1 MLKLGMAKNAKR
13 SVIVVSFFISSF
25 PLMGRLGAYCQEK
38 FRPCTADGAVAFLRE
53 MYNLAVAIEELDGY
67 LNHDKRGILGHVKS
81 TAKKMM
87 SLTSKA
93 KAKRTA
99 PSSLTTI
106 TEGSGDDEAQDD
118 LGVFGADDIQGI
130 LGSMDYKIDFI
141 LFGVCV
147 LMAQEWSTDK

>member
-1 MLKLGMAKNAKR
+1 MHIARKNFDL
-13 SVIVVSFFISSF
+13 S
-25 PLMGRLGAYCQEK
+25 
-38 FRPCTADGAVAFLRE
+38 TADGAVAFLRE

-67 LNHDKRGILGHVKS
+67 LNHDKRGILGHVEN
-81 TAKKMM
+81 AARKMM
-87 SLTSKA
+87 SLTSKV

-106 TEGSGDDEAQDD
+106 TEGGGDDEAQDD
-118 LGVFGADDIQGI
+118 LGVFGADDIQDI

-147 LMAQEWSTDK
+147 LTAQEWSTDK